1 MFDKRL
7 FQLAPGLGKL
17 IAGKVALMWVGLL
30 ANIGFMLSLVMLL
43 QGLLAAAD
51 PHTFSC
57 NAASASECPAN
68 LFGVPGTT
76 VAPMAG
82 DLMVY
87 VALAIVCMLVRYLAT
102 THATRLGTEAAERVK
117 LALRSKLYRKM
128 VALGPSYRSRVKTS
142 DVVQSA
148 GEGVEQIQSFF
159 ELFLPQLCYAVLAP
173 ITLFAVLAPIDLPTA
188 ATLLACA
195 PLIVL
200 IVGMVAMRAARVFKK
215 YWGKYTDMGASFL
228 DNLQGL
234 ETLKTFDAD
243 ERAARVM
250 DEKAEQFRVMTMNVL
265 QIQLRSLTAMDAV
278 AYGGAAA
285 GIGVAIWRFVSGSL
299 SPSGVFALSG
309 VLPLGLTPIAAVLLT
324 ILLAADFF
332 IPLRQLGSYFHVA
345 MNGMT
350 STKRIFA
357 LLDAPEPEHG
367 SKELPEFGASGRG
380 VGVEFRGVSYRYADA
395 DVDAGGA
402 AGAGPDAAG
411 SAGAGV
417 ASPRRIS
424 STSHSDMRNADV
436 DSVDEGGGAGD
447 ARETRYALRN
457 VALRALPGEVTA
469 IVGPSGSGKST
480 AVQLLAGTLVGYE
493 GDVLLSE
500 MPSGM
505 QDEVLG
511 AMLSSAAPDDSE
523 TLKSHQIRDL
533 TAASLTREISIVS
546 AHSHLFAGTLRDNL
560 LMAQADAT
568 DNELWQTLEA
578 AHIDD
583 FVRAQSRGLDMPIT
597 QDGANLSGGQKQRI
611 AIARVLLRRSAVYIF
626 DEATSS
632 VDADSETLILQTIR
646 ALADAGAT
654 VLMVTHRM
662 ANAADADHVVVFDGG
677 VVVEQGAHD
686 DLMAAD
692 GTYAKLFRAQESVER
707 VGLSGRVAPRVSR
720 MTHASGAFAVSRMS
734 GSAESNASGAKSDMP
749 TTQVIARLL
758 REVGPLRKPMA
769 IACACGILGHLAAT
783 FLPVFGVAALF
794 AAAGAKVWNLSLP
807 AAIAAMIICALI
819 RGGMRYAEQYMN
831 HNVAFRLLALFR
843 SKTFAAL
850 RRLAPAKLSG
860 KGKGDLI
867 ALVTT
872 DVELLE
878 IFFAHT
884 ISPVVIAIATTVL
897 YTVALL
903 TLSPAIAVTLV
914 IAHLTV
920 GIVLP
925 KLFAT
930 AVGGLGGDIR
940 RESAQLDDEMLDDMR
955 GLDEIIR
962 FGQGHARLAGIA
974 SRTRSLWSRR
984 ARLSAKNGDFAGFGA
999 VLVVLFTAIAALLA
1013 MVTSGTTMPIA
1024 STAAATIQTVL
1035 SAPAARLTAAFV
1047 LLASSFGPTLALSA
1061 LPANLTQTFAAACR
1075 LFALMDETP
1084 AVEERGDFLPRYHG
1098 MSMHD
1103 VTFGYGNSGE
1113 APTSGSDADAPES
1126 SAEPILSHVSL
1137 DVPQHGILGVQGP
1150 SGRGK
1155 STLLKLLMRYWD
1167 PQSGLVALS
1176 EVPLPQIDAHHRR
1189 RVQTMMGQE
1198 TYLFDGTIRENLLMA
1213 CDMGGADTAGNAGD
1227 PDDSATS
1234 GRALLTPPAPPV
1246 SWNAADSVLS
1256 TRTPLSVGDDVLRAA
1271 LAKASALELVDSLP
1285 QGLDTPVGE
1294 LGGRLSEGERQRIGL
1309 ARVFLRNASL
1319 VLFDEPTSRLDAYNE
1334 SVILQSIDALA
1345 QQGSA
1350 VLLVSHRDSTMRIA
1364 DRIVRM

>member
-1 MFDKRL
+1 
-7 FQLAPGLGKL
+7 
-17 IAGKVALMWVGLL
+17 
-30 ANIGFMLSLVMLL
+30 
-43 QGLLAAAD
+43 
-51 PHTFSC
+51 
-57 NAASASECPAN
+57 
-68 LFGVPGTT
+68 
-76 VAPMAG
+76 
-82 DLMVY
+82 
-87 VALAIVCMLVRYLAT
+87 
-102 THATRLGTEAAERVK
+102 
-117 LALRSKLYRKM
+117 
-128 VALGPSYRSRVKTS
+128 
-142 DVVQSA
+142 
-148 GEGVEQIQSFF
+148 
-159 ELFLPQLCYAVLAP
+159 
-173 ITLFAVLAPIDLPTA
+173 
-188 ATLLACA
+188 
-195 PLIVL
+195 
-200 IVGMVAMRAARVFKK
+200 
-215 YWGKYTDMGASFL
+215 
-228 DNLQGL
+228 
-234 ETLKTFDAD
+234 
-243 ERAARVM
+243 
-250 DEKAEQFRVMTMNVL
+250 
-265 QIQLRSLTAMDAV
+265 
-278 AYGGAAA
+278 
-285 GIGVAIWRFVSGSL
+285 
-299 SPSGVFALSG
+299 
-309 VLPLGLTPIAAVLLT
+309 
-324 ILLAADFF
+324 
-332 IPLRQLGSYFHVA
+332 
-345 MNGMT
+345 
-350 STKRIFA
+350 
-357 LLDAPEPEHG
+357 
-367 SKELPEFGASGRG
+367 
-380 VGVEFRGVSYRYADA
+380 
-395 DVDAGGA
+395 
-402 AGAGPDAAG
+402 
-411 SAGAGV
+411 
-417 ASPRRIS
+417 
-424 STSHSDMRNADV
+424 MRNADV

-447 ARETRYALRN
+447 ARKTRYALRN

-560 LMAQADAT
+560 LMARADAT

-707 VGLSGRVAPRVSR
+707 VGLSGRVAPRVSC

-749 TTQVIARLL
+749 TTQVVARLL

-962 FGQGHARLAGIA
+962 FDQGHARLAGIA

-1024 STAAATIQTVL
+1024 STAAATIQTVI

-1061 LPANLTQTFAAACR
+1061 LPANLTQTFAAARR

-1103 VTFGYGNSGE
+1103 VTFGYGNSSE

-1126 SAEPILSHVSL
+1126 SAEPILNHVSL

-1213 CDMGGADTAGNAGD
+1213 CDRGDADRAGNAGD

-1285 QGLDTPVGE
+1285 QGLDTSVGE

-1350 VLLVSHRDSTMRIA
+1350 VLLVSHRDSTMRIV

>member
-1 MFDKRL
+1 
-7 FQLAPGLGKL
+7 
-17 IAGKVALMWVGLL
+17 
-30 ANIGFMLSLVMLL
+30 
-43 QGLLAAAD
+43 
-51 PHTFSC
+51 
-57 NAASASECPAN
+57 
-68 LFGVPGTT
+68 
-76 VAPMAG
+76 
-82 DLMVY
+82 
-87 VALAIVCMLVRYLAT
+87 
-102 THATRLGTEAAERVK
+102 
-117 LALRSKLYRKM
+117 
-128 VALGPSYRSRVKTS
+128 
-142 DVVQSA
+142 
-148 GEGVEQIQSFF
+148 
-159 ELFLPQLCYAVLAP
+159 
-173 ITLFAVLAPIDLPTA
+173 
-188 ATLLACA
+188 
-195 PLIVL
+195 
-200 IVGMVAMRAARVFKK
+200 
-215 YWGKYTDMGASFL
+215 
-228 DNLQGL
+228 
-234 ETLKTFDAD
+234 
-243 ERAARVM
+243 
-250 DEKAEQFRVMTMNVL
+250 
-265 QIQLRSLTAMDAV
+265 
-278 AYGGAAA
+278 
-285 GIGVAIWRFVSGSL
+285 
-299 SPSGVFALSG
+299 
-309 VLPLGLTPIAAVLLT
+309 
-324 ILLAADFF
+324 
-332 IPLRQLGSYFHVA
+332 
-345 MNGMT
+345 
-350 STKRIFA
+350 
-357 LLDAPEPEHG
+357 
-367 SKELPEFGASGRG
+367 
-380 VGVEFRGVSYRYADA
+380 
-395 DVDAGGA
+395 
-402 AGAGPDAAG
+402 
-411 SAGAGV
+411 
-417 ASPRRIS
+417 
-424 STSHSDMRNADV
+424 MRNADV

-560 LMAQADAT
+560 LMARADAT

-1024 STAAATIQTVL
+1024 SAASAASAAAATIQTVL

-1061 LPANLTQTFAAACR
+1061 LPANLTQTFAAARR

-1103 VTFGYGNSGE
+1103 VTFGYGNSSE

-1126 SAEPILSHVSL
+1126 SAEPILNHVSL
-1137 DVPQHGILGVQGP
+1137 DIPQHGILGIQGP

-1213 CDMGGADTAGNAGD
+1213 CDMGGADTAGNADNAGD

-1246 SWNAADSVLS
+1246 SWNAADSALS

-1285 QGLDTPVGE
+1285 QGLDTSVGE

>member
-1 MFDKRL
+1 MPDTLGADGGIANDWKRGMMFDKRL
-7 FQLAPGLGKL
+7 FSLADGVGRL
-17 IAGKVALMWVGLL
+17 IAAKVACQWLGLV
-30 ANIGFMLSLVMLL
+30 ANIAFVVAVVRMLQPLFAPVPSATAPCIAIILIAAVVRFVTIR
-43 QGLLAAAD
+43 AAAR
-51 PHTFSC
+51 
-57 NAASASECPAN
+57 
-68 LFGVPGTT
+68 FGS
-76 VAPMAG
+76 
-82 DLMVY
+82 
-87 VALAIVCMLVRYLAT
+87 
-102 THATRLGTEAAERVK
+102 EAAERVK
-117 LALRSKLYRKM
+117 LALREKLFNKM
-128 VALGPSYRSRVKTS
+128 LALGPSYAQRVRTAG
-142 DVVQSA
+142 VVQSA
-148 GEGVEQIQSFF
+148 GEGIEQIQSFF

-215 YWGKYTDMGASFL
+215 YWGKYTDMGAAFL

-299 SPSGVFALSG
+299 SPSVVFALSG

-395 DVDAGGA
+395 DA
-402 AGAGPDAAG
+402 
-411 SAGAGV
+411 
-417 ASPRRIS
+417 
-424 STSHSDMRNADV
+424 

-560 LMAQADAT
+560 LMARADAT

-734 GSAESNASGAKSDMP
+734 GSAESNASGVKSDMP
-749 TTQVIARLL
+749 TTQVVARLL

-860 KGKGDLI
+860 KGKGNLI

-1024 STAAATIQTVL
+1024 SAASAAAATIQTVI

-1061 LPANLTQTFAAACR
+1061 LPANLTQTFAAARR

-1126 SAEPILSHVSL
+1126 SAEPILSHVSF
-1137 DVPQHGILGVQGP
+1137 DIPQHGILGIQGP

-1198 TYLFDGTIRENLLMA
+1198 TYLFEGTIRENLLMA
-1213 CDMGGADTAGNAGD
+1213 CDRGDADRAGNAGD

-1246 SWNAADSVLS
+1246 SWNAADSALS
-1256 TRTPLSVGDDVLRAA
+1256 TRSTLSVGDDVLRAA

>member
-1 MFDKRL
+1 
-7 FQLAPGLGKL
+7 
-17 IAGKVALMWVGLL
+17 
-30 ANIGFMLSLVMLL
+30 
-43 QGLLAAAD
+43 
-51 PHTFSC
+51 
-57 NAASASECPAN
+57 
-68 LFGVPGTT
+68 
-76 VAPMAG
+76 
-82 DLMVY
+82 
-87 VALAIVCMLVRYLAT
+87 
-102 THATRLGTEAAERVK
+102 
-117 LALRSKLYRKM
+117 
-128 VALGPSYRSRVKTS
+128 
-142 DVVQSA
+142 
-148 GEGVEQIQSFF
+148 
-159 ELFLPQLCYAVLAP
+159 
-173 ITLFAVLAPIDLPTA
+173 
-188 ATLLACA
+188 
-195 PLIVL
+195 
-200 IVGMVAMRAARVFKK
+200 
-215 YWGKYTDMGASFL
+215 
-228 DNLQGL
+228 
-234 ETLKTFDAD
+234 
-243 ERAARVM
+243 
-250 DEKAEQFRVMTMNVL
+250 
-265 QIQLRSLTAMDAV
+265 
-278 AYGGAAA
+278 
-285 GIGVAIWRFVSGSL
+285 
-299 SPSGVFALSG
+299 
-309 VLPLGLTPIAAVLLT
+309 
-324 ILLAADFF
+324 
-332 IPLRQLGSYFHVA
+332 
-345 MNGMT
+345 
-350 STKRIFA
+350 
-357 LLDAPEPEHG
+357 
-367 SKELPEFGASGRG
+367 
-380 VGVEFRGVSYRYADA
+380 
-395 DVDAGGA
+395 
-402 AGAGPDAAG
+402 
-411 SAGAGV
+411 
-417 ASPRRIS
+417 
-424 STSHSDMRNADV
+424 
-436 DSVDEGGGAGD
+436 
-447 ARETRYALRN
+447 
-457 VALRALPGEVTA
+457 
-469 IVGPSGSGKST
+469 
-480 AVQLLAGTLVGYE
+480 
-493 GDVLLSE
+493 
-500 MPSGM
+500 
-505 QDEVLG
+505 
-511 AMLSSAAPDDSE
+511 
-523 TLKSHQIRDL
+523 
-533 TAASLTREISIVS
+533 
-546 AHSHLFAGTLRDNL
+546 
-560 LMAQADAT
+560 
-568 DNELWQTLEA
+568 
-578 AHIDD
+578 
-583 FVRAQSRGLDMPIT
+583 
-597 QDGANLSGGQKQRI
+597 
-611 AIARVLLRRSAVYIF
+611 
-626 DEATSS
+626 
-632 VDADSETLILQTIR
+632 
-646 ALADAGAT
+646 
-654 VLMVTHRM
+654 
-662 ANAADADHVVVFDGG
+662 
-677 VVVEQGAHD
+677 
-686 DLMAAD
+686 
-692 GTYAKLFRAQESVER
+692 
-707 VGLSGRVAPRVSR
+707 
-720 MTHASGAFAVSRMS
+720 MS

-1024 STAAATIQTVL
+1024 STAAATIQTVI

-1061 LPANLTQTFAAACR
+1061 LPANLTQTFAAARR

-1103 VTFGYGNSGE
+1103 VTFGYCNSGE

-1126 SAEPILSHVSL
+1126 SAEPILSHVSF
-1137 DVPQHGILGVQGP
+1137 DIPQHGILGIQGP

-1213 CDMGGADTAGNAGD
+1213 CDMGGADTAGNADNAGD

-1246 SWNAADSVLS
+1246 SWNAADSALS

-1285 QGLDTPVGE
+1285 QGLDTSVGE

-1309 ARVFLRNASL
+1309 ARVFLHNASL